1 MRAAILRQFG
11 DPKTSLALGEM
22 DMPEPKQGQIIV
34 RIEAAPVH
42 PADGGFVRGF
52 YVKKPLPTVPGLE
65 AAGTVVAAN
74 AGPAGEA
81 LIGKRVACFSLPDG
95 PGPWAEFMAC
105 DASVCFPLEAHVT
118 TEMGATLLV
127 NPLTAIG
134 LIERAAGSKAII
146 QTAAGSSLG
155 RMIHRHAEASGLAV
169 INIVRHGDAVTK
181 LKAEGRT
188 HVLDSSAA
196 TFETEL
202 QGLAR
207 DLGATTVVDAVA
219 GELTSL
225 LLRAM
230 PHGSKAVIYGG
241 LSGAEPRM
249 GAGDAIIY
257 AKSIEGFWI
266 PLFVK
271 AIGPER
277 LKQLVATVQRGMPEI
292 FGTEILER
300 LPLEH
305 VHEALTLLQTRGS
318 EGKVLLVP

>member
-11 DPKTSLALGEM
+11 DPGTSLAVGEM
-22 DMPEPKQGQIIV
+22 EIPQPKPGQVVVKIA
-34 RIEAAPVH
+34 AAPVN

-65 AAGTVVAAN
+65 GAGTVVAAN
-74 AGPAGEA
+74 AGPIGES
-81 LIGKRVACFSLPDG
+81 LMGKRVACFAPSDG
-95 PGPWAEFMAC
+95 PGPWAEYMAC
-105 DASVCFPLEAHVT
+105 DASVCFPLEEHVT
-118 TEMGATLLV
+118 AEMGATLLV

-134 LIERAAGSKAII
+134 LVERARGSKSIV
-146 QTAAGSSLG
+146 QTAAGSALG

-169 INIVRHGDAVTK
+169 INVVRRGDAAAK

-207 DLGATTVVDAVA
+207 ELGATTAVDAVA
-219 GELTSL
+219 GEITAL

-249 GAGDAIIY
+249 GAGDAIIH

-266 PLFVK
+266 PLFVR
-271 AIGPER
+271 ASGPER
-277 LKQLVATVQRGMPEI
+277 LKQLVATVQRGMPDI
-292 FGTEILER
+292 FGTDILDR
-300 LPLEH
+300 LPLER
-305 VHEALTLLQTRGS
+305 VHDALTLLATRGS
-318 EGKVLLVP
+318 DGKVLLVP